1 MNVLL
6 PTMLYRDIMA
16 FMKKIPSHF
25 KPYCPDQSLLLPPD
39 MRQWLPEGD
48 LAYFIMDVVSE
59 LDLSAIYSTYS
70 RSRAGQ
76 PPYDPRMMSS
86 LMLYAYCVGIP
97 SSRKIETA
105 TYLQIPFRVIT
116 ADQHPDHDTIASFRK
131 THLKAL
137 AGLFVD
143 VLQLCQKA
151 GLAKLGHI
159 SLDGTK
165 VKANASKHKAMSYD
179 RMDKTIQQLEAEVKQ
194 LLEEAQ
200 TVDEDEDARYGK
212 GKRIDEL
219 PQELQRRQDRLAKIK
234 EAKQVLEDQAKA
246 KAEAQRQAIQEKD
259 NALQS
264 DGKSRRG
271 RQPKEPSDE
280 PAPKAQRNF
289 TDPDSPIMKDGAS
302 KSFEQ
307 AYNCQIAT
315 NENQVIVGRNV
326 TQETND
332 KKQLKPLVEDV
343 KTTTDEKPDKVSSD
357 SGYYSDSNVAYLE
370 AEGIDGY
377 VATGRQKH
385 SEKVPSAPRG
395 RIPKDATPKQR
406 MARKVRTKKGRAT
419 YAKRKHIVE
428 PVFGQIKEA
437 RGFRRFSLRG
447 LENVTCEW
455 DIVCLTHNMLKLFRS
470 GFQVQSA

>member
-1 MNVLL
+1 
-6 PTMLYRDIMA
+6 
-16 FMKKIPSHF
+16 MKKIPARF
-25 KPYCPDQSLLLPPD
+25 KSYCPDQILLLPPD
-39 MRQWLPEGD
+39 VRQWLPEGH
-48 LAYFIMDVVSE
+48 LAYFIMDVVSD
-59 LDLSAIYSTYS
+59 LDLSAIHNAYS

-76 PPYDPRMMSS
+76 PPYDPRMMTS
-86 LMLYAYCVGIP
+86 LILYGYCIGTP

-105 TYLQIPFRVIT
+105 TYEQIPFRVIT
-116 ADQHPDHDTIASFRK
+116 ADQHPDHDTIANFRK

-200 TVDEDEDARYGK
+200 TVDENEDAKYGK

-219 PQELQRRQDRLAKIK
+219 PQELQRRQDRIAKIK
-234 EAKQVLEDQAKA
+234 EAKQALEDEAKV
-246 KAEAQRQAIQEKD
+246 KADAQRQTNQEKED
-259 NALQS
+259 ALQEE
-264 DGKSRRG
+264 DKSRKG
-271 RQPKEPSDE
+271 RKRKEPSDE

-289 TDPDSPIMKDGAS
+289 TDSDSRIMKDGAS

-307 AYNCQIAT
+307 AYNSQIAT
-315 NENQVIVGRNV
+315 NEAQVIVGRNI

-343 KTTTDEKPDKVSSD
+343 KTTNNATPDKVSSD
-357 SGYYSDSNVAYLE
+357 SGYYSDNNVEYLE
-370 AEGIDGY
+370 SEGIDGY
-377 VATGRQKH
+377 IATGRQKH
-385 SEKVPSAPRG
+385 SEKIPPTPRG
-395 RIPKDATPKQR
+395 RIPKDATTKER
-406 MARKVRTKKGRAT
+406 MARKVRTQKGRAT
-419 YAKRKHIVE
+419 YSKRKHIVE

-437 RGFRRFSLRG
+437 RGFRRFSFRG
-447 LENVTCEW
+447 LENVTFEW

-470 GFQVQSA
+470 GFQVQRT